1 MAKGMSIHFGLNHLD
16 PTHYAGWEGRL
27 NACENDARCMQ
38 QIAEKAG
45 YQTNLRLSDQAT
57 RAAMIELL
65 TKAATDL
72 RGGDILLVT
81 YSGHGNQVP
90 DLDGDEADG
99 LDETWCLYDGQIVD
113 DELYRLYGALADGV
127 RVLILSDSC
136 HSGTV
141 AKMMFYQSVLPS
153 NLAAVSDVTK
163 LGAPPAKAIVYGPKF
178 VPPDVALR
186 TLQLNKEFYEKIG
199 NPMPKVGPGGKDG
212 ETAKASI
219 RLISGCQDNQVSFD
233 GAVNSTFTA
242 ALLLVWDSG
251 TFQGD
256 YEDFHLKIQRM
267 MLPTQSPNH
276 YKVGKLDL
284 AYDHQRPF
292 TI

>member
-1 MAKGMSIHFGLNHLD
+1 MAKGLSLHIGLNRVD
-16 PTHYAGWEGRL
+16 PNHYAGWSGTL
-27 NACENDARCMQ
+27 NACENDARSMQ
-38 QIAEKAG
+38 EIAKAMG
-45 YQTNLRLSDQAT
+45 YQTEILLSEQGK
-57 RAAMIELL
+57 RAAVTEFLS
-65 TKAATDL
+65 KAVRDL
-72 RGGDILLVT
+72 KNGDMLLVT

-90 DLDGDEADG
+90 DLDSDEADQ
-99 LDETWCLYDGQIVD
+99 LDETWCLFDGQMID

-141 AKMMFYQSVLPS
+141 SKAMFYE
-153 NLAAVSDVTK
+153 LALNSGFAGLSDIALVGK
-163 LGAPPAKAIVYGPKF
+163 GAAKAIGYGPKF
-178 VPPDVALR
+178 MPPDIALR
-186 TLQLNKEFYEKIG
+186 TLAQNAQFYDAIG
-199 NPMPKVGPGGKDG
+199 RGPKDVPGGEKG

-233 GAVNSTFTA
+233 GAINSVFTA
-242 ALLLVWDSG
+242 ALLLAWDKG
-251 TFQGD
+251 NFKGD

-276 YKVGKLDL
+276 YKVGKPDL
-284 AYDHQRPF
+284 AYDRQRPF

>member
-1 MAKGMSIHFGLNHLD
+1 MAKGLSLHIGLNRID
-16 PTHYAGWEGRL
+16 PKHYAGWSGTL
-27 NACENDARCMQ
+27 NACENDARAMQ
-38 QIAEKAG
+38 EIASAIG
-45 YQTNLRLSDQAT
+45 YQTDIRLNEQGT
-57 RAAMIELL
+57 RTALVEFL
-65 TKAATDL
+65 TKAAKDL
-72 RGGDILLVT
+72 KNGDILLLT

-90 DLDGDEADG
+90 DLDGDEDDM
-99 LDETWCLYDGQIVD
+99 LDETWCLFDGQMID
-113 DELYRLYGALADGV
+113 DELYRMYGALADGV

-141 AKMMFYQSVLPS
+141 AKFTFYQRAMASGFAGVADIEAVGKGVS
-153 NLAAVSDVTK
+153 KAA
-163 LGAPPAKAIVYGPKF
+163 GYGPKF

-186 TLQLNKEFYEKIG
+186 TFEQNRAFYESVG
-199 NPMPKVGPGGKDG
+199 RAPKGAGGEKG

-242 ALLLVWDSG
+242 ALLLAWDKG
-251 TFQGD
+251 NFKGD
-256 YEDFHLKIQRM
+256 YDAFHGRIQSM

-276 YKVGKLDL
+276 YKVGAQDP
-284 AYDHQRPF
+284 AYDRQRPF